1 MVVAHRGGIGT
12 RMITRFATLSVP
24 MPYALPVA
32 HGLRQRDL
40 AFVEANGCVAEI
52 SPLPGLHQESL
63 AEALDDL
70 AAGTLRTPSAR
81 FADSVLRAQLQCDI
95 WTQRDSKRT
104 LPAMNSLVVDE
115 DTKLDEHSVIKVK
128 IGREPSRDLPRLLS
142 ILERSPDCR
151 LRLDGNRLLSL
162 DQVLEV
168 VSCLPQDRI
177 EYVEEPLVDPARLPE
192 LAKVVPV
199 ALDESLHDPA
209 ASRHE
214 DEAGA
219 WVHVMKPTRLGSLEE
234 LADEITCARNLQR
247 DVVLTSCFE
256 SPWTLGVLC
265 RVAQEYGLSRAQ
277 GLGTSNLYQDWPR
290 INMASSLQD
299 VELPELDWQPWI

>member
-1 MVVAHRGGIGT
+1 
-12 RMITRFATLSVP
+12 MITRFATLSVS

-32 HGLRQRDL
+32 DGLLKRDL

-63 AEALDDL
+63 SEALEDL
-70 AAGTLRTPSAR
+70 AMGTLHTPSAR
-81 FADSVLRAQLQCDI
+81 FADSVLRAQLECDV
-95 WTQRDSKRT
+95 WTQHDSKRT
-104 LPAMNSLVVDE
+104 LPPMNSLVVGE
-115 DTKLDEHSVIKVK
+115 DTKPDECPVIKVK
-128 IGREPSRDLPRLLS
+128 IGREPSQDLPRLLS

-168 VSCLPQDRI
+168 VSSLPHDRI
-177 EYVEEPLVDPARLPE
+177 EYVEEPLIDPARLPE

-214 DEAGA
+214 DEAGV

-234 LADEITCARNLQR
+234 LADEIMCAKKLQR

-265 RVAQEYGLSRAQ
+265 RVAQEYALSRAQ
-277 GLGTSNLYQDWPR
+277 GLGTTNLYREWPR
-290 INMASSLQD
+290 INMASSLKD
-299 VELPELDWQPWI
+299 VELPDLDWQPWI

>member
-1 MVVAHRGGIGT
+1 
-12 RMITRFATLSVP
+12 MITRFAKLSVP
-24 MPYALPVA
+24 MDPPLPVA
-32 HGLRQRDL
+32 GGLSERQL
-40 AFVEANGCVAEI
+40 AFVEVDGCVAEV

-63 AEALDDL
+63 SEALDDL

-81 FADSVLRAQLQCDI
+81 FAESVLRAQREGES
-95 WTQRDSKRT
+95 WTQRDAMRT
-104 LPAMNSLVVDE
+104 LPAMNALVVGDE
-115 DTKLDEHSVIKVK
+115 SSSDAHEVIKVK
-128 IGREPSRDLPRLLS
+128 IGRDPSRDVPRLRS
-142 ILERSPDCR
+142 VLERSPHCR

-162 DQVLEV
+162 AQVLEV
-168 VSCLPQDRI
+168 VSSLPHDRI
-177 EYVEEPLVDPARLPE
+177 EYVEEPLADPSQLPE

-199 ALDESLHDPA
+199 GLDESLHDPA

-214 DEAGA
+214 DAPGT

-234 LADEITCARNLQR
+234 LADEISSAQKLQR

-265 RVAQEYGLSRAQ
+265 RVAQRYGLSRAQ
-277 GLGTSNLYQDWPR
+277 GLGTANLYAVWP
-290 INMASSLQD
+290 AVDVSSSLPE

>member
-1 MVVAHRGGIGT
+1 
-12 RMITRFATLSVP
+12 MITRFARLAVP
-24 MPYALPVA
+24 MAPPLPVA
-32 HGLRQRDL
+32 GGLSERQL
-40 AFVEANGCVAEI
+40 AFVEVDGCVAEV

-81 FADSVLRAQLQCDI
+81 FAESVLRAQRDGES
-95 WTQRDSKRT
+95 WTQRDTTRT
-104 LPAMNSLVVDE
+104 LPTMNSLVVGDE
-115 DTKLDEHSVIKVK
+115 AGSNAYEVIKVK
-128 IGREPSRDLPRLLS
+128 IGRDPSRDVSRLRS
-142 ILERSPDCR
+142 VLERSPHCR

-162 DQVLEV
+162 TNMLEV
-168 VSCLPQDRI
+168 VSSLPHGCI
-177 EYVEEPLVDPARLPE
+177 EYVEEPLADPSQLPE

-199 ALDESLHDPA
+199 GLDESLHDPT

-214 DEAGA
+214 DAPGA

-234 LADEITCARNLQR
+234 LADEITSAEKLQR

-265 RVAQEYGLSRAQ
+265 RVAQRYGLSRAQ
-277 GLGTSNLYQDWPR
+277 GLGTANLYAAWP
-290 INMASSLQD
+290 AVDVSSSLPE

>member
-1 MVVAHRGGIGT
+1 
-12 RMITRFATLSVP
+12 MITRFATLSVS

-32 HGLRQRDL
+32 DGLLKRDL

-63 AEALDDL
+63 SEALEDL
-70 AAGTLRTPSAR
+70 AMGTLRTPSAR
-81 FADSVLRAQLQCDI
+81 FADSVLRAQLESDV

-104 LPAMNSLVVDE
+104 LPPMNSLVVGE
-115 DTKLDEHSVIKVK
+115 DTKPDECPVIKVK
-128 IGREPSRDLPRLLS
+128 IGREPSRDLPRLRS

-162 DQVLEV
+162 YQMLEV
-168 VSCLPQDRI
+168 VSCLPHDRI
-177 EYVEEPLVDPARLPE
+177 EYVEEPLIDPARVPE

-214 DEAGA
+214 DEVGV

-234 LADEITCARNLQR
+234 LADEIMCAKKLQR

-265 RVAQEYGLSRAQ
+265 RVAQEYSLSRAQ
-277 GLGTSNLYQDWPR
+277 GLGTMNLYRDWPR

-299 VELPELDWQPWI
+299 VELPDLDWQPWI

>member
-1 MVVAHRGGIGT
+1 
-12 RMITRFATLSVP
+12 MITRFAKLSVP
-24 MPYALPVA
+24 MAPALPVA
-32 HGLRQRDL
+32 GGLLEREL
-40 AFVEANGCVAEI
+40 AFVEVDGCVAEV

-63 AEALDDL
+63 SEALDDL

-81 FADSVLRAQLQCDI
+81 FAESVLRAQQDGES
-95 WTQRDSKRT
+95 WTQRDVTRT
-104 LPAMNSLVVDE
+104 LPALNALVVGDE
-115 DTKLDEHSVIKVK
+115 TGSDAHAVVKVK
-128 IGREPSRDLPRLLS
+128 IGRDPSRDVPRVLSVLEQLPH
-142 ILERSPDCR
+142 CQ

-162 DQVLEV
+162 AQVLEV
-168 VSCLPQDRI
+168 VSSLPHDRI
-177 EYVEEPLVDPARLPE
+177 EYVEEPLVDPSQLPE

-199 ALDESLHDPA
+199 GLDESLHDPT

-214 DEAGA
+214 DEPGA

-234 LADEITCARNLQR
+234 LADEISCAEKLQR

-265 RVAQEYGLSRAQ
+265 RVAQRYGLSRAQ
-277 GLGTSNLYQDWPR
+277 GLGTANLYESWP
-290 INMASSLQD
+290 AVDVTSSLPE